1 LPRAPSN
8 SKACPTRRGL
18 SHYLGIESGNAE
30 VLAVNPITRFFEGFA
45 HGYNI
50 QRSNRLQR
58 EAQARKIEQAKRI
71 ENTVTP
77 LKIRDRVMTAAEVN
91 FELDLGA
98 KFVVFPYC
106 VSVLIYSFKRPSRIY
121 FLKRD
126 DNALL
131 KGMPFS
137 LISILF
143 GWWGIPWGPIWTI
156 ETLIINFSG
165 GKNITPEIVT
175 SLNTTSSM
183 PSVISV

>member
-1 LPRAPSN
+1 
-8 SKACPTRRGL
+8 
-18 SHYLGIESGNAE
+18 
-30 VLAVNPITRFFEGFA
+30 
-45 HGYNI
+45 
-50 QRSNRLQR
+50 
-58 EAQARKIEQAKRI
+58 
-71 ENTVTP
+71 
-77 LKIRDRVMTAAEVN
+77 MTATEVN
-91 FELDLGA
+91 FELDRGA

-121 FLKRD
+121 FLKPG

-175 SLNTTSSM
+175 SLNKTSSM